1 MRAITQQE
9 LAMVSGGG
17 EVGVEGGDMAVVVI
31 SYPHE
36 ALHSDG
42 LMGTLEMMW
51 EFLTGSSGAR
61 NLQPEEI
68 NMPQ

>member
-1 MRAITQQE
+1 MRAINQQE

-17 EVGVEGGDMAVVVI
+17 EVGVEGGEPAVVVI

-36 ALHSDG
+36 DLHSDG

-51 EFLTGSSGAR
+51 EFLTGGGGAR

-68 NMPQ
+68 DLPQ